1 MTPDR
6 GALNMKRIY
15 TSDIAKHIGETITLS
30 GWVHK
35 LRKLGAISFLVI
47 RDKNGLA
54 QAIADAGAENDKLTE
69 ITTET
74 VVSITGKVVA
84 EERAPF
90 GAELHIE
97 KVAIISPVT
106 EDIPIS
112 LNKKEL
118 NVNLDTLLDNRP
130 LTLRAP
136 AQRAIFKVQSVIIS
150 AFREF
155 VINEDFT
162 EINTP
167 KIVEAGLETGGA
179 EMFDFKYFG
188 KKAFL
193 SQSPQ
198 MYKQI
203 MVGVFERVFETAF
216 IYRAEKHS
224 TSRHLNEYLSLDLE
238 MGFIESWT
246 DIMDLEEKMMAYIIN
261 KLETECQEE
270 FILLGA
276 TLPKIPK
283 VIPRLKLSEVQTI
296 LEKEYKEK
304 CLGEPDLEPIHERQI
319 CEYAA
324 KNLDSEFVFVTHY
337 PASKRPFYTHN
348 DPESPKE
355 TLSFDLLFRGVEITT
370 GGQRF
375 HLYQDYIDTM
385 KARKMN
391 IEDFSDYLT
400 VFKYGMP
407 AHGGLAIGCE
417 RITAKMLGLDN
428 VKEASLFPRD
438 INRLR
443 P

>member
-1 MTPDR
+1 MERVYST
-6 GALNMKRIY
+6 
-15 TSDIAKHIGETITLS
+15 DISKHIGKKITVK

-47 RDKNGLA
+47 RDRDGLV
-54 QAIADAGAENDKLTE
+54 QAIIDAGSENDKIKDL
-69 ITTET
+69 TTES
-74 VVSITGKVVA
+74 VVSITGDVVA
-84 EERAPF
+84 EARAPQ
-90 GAELHIE
+90 GAEIHVTGVE
-97 KVAIISPVT
+97 IISPVT
-106 EDIPIS
+106 EDVPIS
-112 LNKKEL
+112 LNKKDL
-118 NVNLDTLLDNRP
+118 NVNLDTLFDNRP

-136 AQRAIFKVQSVIIS
+136 SQRAIFKVQGEIL
-150 AFREF
+150 AGFRDF
-155 VINEDFT
+155 LSDKKFT

-188 KKAFL
+188 KKAYL

-203 MVGVFERVFETAF
+203 MVGVHERVFETAF

-238 MGFIESWT
+238 MGFISSWT
-246 DIMDLEEKMMAYIIN
+246 DIMDLEEEMLRSIMSR
-261 KLETECQEE
+261 LEKESADELA
-270 FILLGA
+270 LLGA
-276 TLPKIPK
+276 TLPNMDKD
-283 VIPRLKLSEVQTI
+283 IPRLKLSEVQEI

-324 KNLDSEFVFVTHY
+324 KHLGSEFVFVTHY
-337 PASKRPFYTHN
+337 PVSKRPFYTYE
-348 DPESPKE
+348 DPENPGE

-375 HLYQDYIDTM
+375 HLYNDYVERM
-385 KARKMN
+385 KGRGMDIA
-391 IEDFSDYLT
+391 DWSDYLS
-400 VFKYGMP
+400 VFKFGMP
-407 AHGGLAIGCE
+407 PHGGLAIGCE
-417 RITAKMLGLDN
+417 RITAKILGLDN
-428 VKEASLFPRD
+428 AKEASLFPRD
-438 INRLR
+438 INRLT